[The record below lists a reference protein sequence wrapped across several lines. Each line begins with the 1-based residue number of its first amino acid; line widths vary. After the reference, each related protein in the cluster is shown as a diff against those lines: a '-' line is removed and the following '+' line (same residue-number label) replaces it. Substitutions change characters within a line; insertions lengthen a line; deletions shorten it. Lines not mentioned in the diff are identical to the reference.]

1 MAELS
6 SSAKRRQ
13 RARRTRSNLWETAV
27 TNTPAQGCNTAPNN
41 DAEMEIKALREQLA
55 IAKVKPLDSLAVII
69 LGEVLGVQE
78 REVENTAARTHAEM
92 EVKALKKELESAK
105 GNVTEIITS
114 LADAEKEI
122 EALKKKVETAEER
135 DAASRSA
142 AEKEIGIL
150 KDQFAK
156 VKRDAENGELASK
169 ERTRSLQ
176 CQLEETK
183 RRMSELADENVRH
196 ISDVSRA
203 EEETRRIMEDLQ
215 KTRAEAYEKITAL
228 QTQISQYDNQNVHDT
243 RDSGFPGSTM
253 SNRTSR
259 NLDGLSTH
267 SVPSTVCL
275 GNAIGISSVSE
286 GVPGRKNTTPSV
298 DQM

>member
-1 MAELS
+1 
-6 SSAKRRQ
+6 
-13 RARRTRSNLWETAV
+13 
-27 TNTPAQGCNTAPNN
+27 
-41 DAEMEIKALREQLA
+41 MEIKALREQLA
-55 IAKVKPLDSLAVII
+55 IAKVKHLDSLAVII
-69 LGEVLGVQE
+69 FGEVLGVQE

-122 EALKKKVETAEER
+122 EALKKKVVTAEER

-156 VKRDAENGELASK
+156 VKRDAESGELASK

-183 RRMSELADENVRH
+183 
-196 ISDVSRA
+196 
-203 EEETRRIMEDLQ
+203 
-215 KTRAEAYEKITAL
+215 AEAYEKITAL

-253 SNRTSR
+253 SNRAGQEHPR
-259 NLDGLSTH
+259 K
-267 SVPSTVCL
+267 
-275 GNAIGISSVSE
+275 VSI
-286 GVPGRKNTTPSV
+286 
-298 DQM
+298 M